1 MMDKKNKIIITIV
14 LAAFILS
21 LAYSFYFKIDPA
33 VDAAAYDRIA
43 WNLVLGNGYKERAEL
58 SYEKDLAI
66 LRVGPGYEF
75 FLALIYFV
83 FGHYLWVIWII
94 HALLSAISTYLV
106 FLLSKE
112 IFKESQSFFIG
123 AAAASF
129 MAFSPD
135 LITINGML
143 MTETLGVFL
152 IILSVYLFFKYM
164 NSEDKPVYFVVLTAL
179 AFGAAVLVRTPIAL
193 LFLPFAGYFIFH
205 PVRKTVNDV
214 FKIDDFK
221 GDQTK
226 GLSNG
231 IHKNWRHFLF
241 FSFALVLIFLPW
253 TLRNYRTYRSFIPTN
268 LAFGYDLLAGNHSG
282 ATGELEPY
290 YLNEQ
295 FMGQGRIEG
304 NKLAL
309 KEALLFIFAN
319 PLEFLK
325 ITFYR
330 ISIYF
335 SFTRPTGFWFHLE
348 GASRALTLA
357 LSALYSVLL
366 FVFGFLGIYRI
377 KELPLA
383 DKKRAKF
390 FLWALLAMPLAVIWI
405 IVETRYRFLVYP
417 FFAVFAGY
425 GFIALMDKKINIKV
439 FAVIFGILFL
449 NAAFDAWRNSARI
462 MEKIAELL

>member
-1 MMDKKNKIIITIV
+1 MMDKNKIIIITAVV

-21 LAYSFYFKIDPA
+21 LAYSFYFKINPA
-33 VDAAAYDRIA
+33 VDAAAYDKIA
-43 WNLVLGNGYKERAEL
+43 WNLVQGNGYKESADL
-58 SYEKDLAI
+58 PFDKDIAI

-75 FLALIYFV
+75 FLALIYYV
-83 FGHYLWVIWII
+83 FGHYLWVVWII
-94 HALLSAISTYLV
+94 HALLSAAAAYLV

-112 IFKESQSFFIG
+112 IFKESRNFFIG
-123 AAAASF
+123 VAAASF

-135 LITINGML
+135 LITMSGMI
-143 MTETLGVFL
+143 MTEILGVFL
-152 IILSVYLFFKYM
+152 IILSVYLFFKYI
-164 NSEDKPVYFVVLTAL
+164 NSEAKSVYLVILAAL

-205 PVRKTVNDV
+205 
-214 FKIDDFK
+214 
-221 GDQTK
+221 
-226 GLSNG
+226 
-231 IHKNWRHFLF
+231 KNWRHFLF
-241 FSFALVLIFLPW
+241 FSFALILIFLPW
-253 TLRNYRTYRSFIPTN
+253 TLRNYQTYHSFIPTN

-295 FMGQGRIEG
+295 FMEQGRIEG

-309 KEALLFIFAN
+309 KEALFFIFAN

-335 SFTRPTGFWFHLE
+335 SFARPTGFWFHLE

-366 FVFGFLGIYRI
+366 FVFGFFGIYGI
-377 KELPLA
+377 KELPPT

-390 FLWALLAMPLAVIWI
+390 FIWTLLAMPLAVVWI

-425 GFIALMDKKINIKV
+425 GLWTLFNKKIALKILLG
-439 FAVIFGILFL
+439 IFGILFL
-449 NAAFDAWRNSARI
+449 NTAFDAWRNSERI
-462 MEKIAELL
+462 IERIAELL